1 MPVRPENKMTARMLL
16 AAVLCALLAGCASF
30 NPYRWSGDTQK
41 EIGGELD
48 KATRPDA
55 KAAVPADVSQA
66 LLPPLGTRPPDSR
79 GPLETRF
86 DLAVNNAPARQVF
99 LSLVEGT
106 PYSLVLHPD
115 VGGLVS
121 LQLKGVTVPEAIE
134 AIRRVY
140 GYDFRRDGNRFYV
153 YAPGLQTRIIPVNYL
168 NFNRKGKSDTRVTT
182 GELTQTL
189 STGAPGGIT
198 AGGTGS
204 SSTTSRVPAVRV
216 ETDSQADFWKELK
229 DTLAAMIGCDLKAV
243 APGQE
248 RVECKDSRVVAINP
262 QAGLVIVRAMP
273 DELRLVEDF
282 LGVTQSHLN
291 RQVILEAKII
301 NVQLNDRYQTGIN
314 WAALG
319 GNSTFG
325 QVGGGTIFDGRGVSE
340 IAGNLGNLDPGAAF
354 SAITGTSS
362 SAFGGVFSV
371 AIRTADFAA
380 FVELLKTQGDVSVLS
395 SPRVSTLNNQKALIK
410 VGGDEFFITGITN
423 TPIINAVGAIT
434 GFSSDVELTPFFS
447 GIVLDVTPNVDGES
461 GVILHIHPSVSEVL
475 QRNKTFTVNTQTST
489 LPLAVSNIQE
499 SDNVVRAQSG
509 QIIVIGG
516 LMKEGSTDD
525 NASVPFLGDIPIVG
539 NLFKHK
545 RVTRI
550 KSELVIL
557 LKPTVVDVASPPWTE
572 SIQGSRDRVKELG
585 R

>member
-1 MPVRPENKMTARMLL
+1 MPVRPDNKLSLSVLLTASLC
-16 AAVLCALLAGCASF
+16 VLFAGCASF
-30 NPYRWSGDTQK
+30 NSYRWSSDAQK

-48 KATRPDA
+48 KAAKPDVR
-55 KAAVPADVSQA
+55 AAVPADISQA
-66 LLPPLGTRPPDSR
+66 LLPPLGTRPFDSR
-79 GPLETRF
+79 GTPLESRF
-86 DLAVNNAPARQVF
+86 DLAVSNAPARQVF

-115 VGGLVS
+115 VGGVVS
-121 LQLKGVTVPEAIE
+121 LQLKSVTVPEALE

-140 GYDFRRDGNRFYV
+140 GYDFRRDGNRYFV
-153 YAPGLQTRIIPVNYL
+153 YAPGMQTRIFPVSYL

-182 GELTQTL
+182 GELTQTTT
-189 STGAPGGIT
+189 SGAAGAAG
-198 AGGTGS
+198 AGGAGS
-204 SSTTSRVPAVRV
+204 SSTTTRVPAVRV
-216 ETDSQADFWKELK
+216 ETDSSADFWKELK
-229 DTLAAMIGCDLKAV
+229 DTLTTIVGTAEGRQVAV
-243 APGQE
+243 
-248 RVECKDSRVVAINP
+248 NP
-262 QAGLVIVRAMP
+262 QAGLVIVRAMT
-273 DELRLVEDF
+273 DELRLVEDY
-282 LGVTQSHLN
+282 LGVTQTHLN

-340 IAGNLGNLDPGAAF
+340 IAGNTGNLDPGGAF
-354 SAITGTSS
+354 SALSGTNA

-371 AIRTADFAA
+371 AIKTADFAA

-423 TPIINAVGAIT
+423 TPIVSAAGVIT
-434 GFSSDVELTPFFS
+434 SYSSDVELTPFFS
-447 GIVLDVTPNVDGES
+447 GIVLDVTPNVDESS
-461 GVILHIHPSVSEVL
+461 GVILHIHPSVSEVA

-516 LMKEGSTDD
+516 LMKEASTDD
-525 NASVPFLGDIPIVG
+525 NASIPFLGDIPLIG
-539 NLFKHK
+539 NVFKHK

-557 LKPTVVDVASPPWTE
+557 LKPTVVDVASPPWSD
-572 SIQGSRDRVKELG
+572 SIQDSRDRVRSLG